1 MLNDPLANMMSLILN
16 SESIGKSE
24 CLIKP
29 VSKVIKETLK
39 VMKEKGYVGDFREFE
54 DSRGNYIKLSLIG
67 GINKCGVIKPRYSV
81 KNNNFEKFEARYLP
95 AKDLGIL
102 FVSTPLGI
110 MTHYDAKSKKTGGRL
125 LAYCY

>member
-16 SESIGKSE
+16 SELIGKSE

-39 VMKEKGYVGDFREFE
+39 VMKEKGYVGDFKEVE
-54 DSRGNYIKLSLIG
+54 DSRGNYIKLNLIG
-67 GINKCGVIKPRYSV
+67 SINKCGVIKPRYSV

-102 FVSTPLGI
+102 FVSTPRGI
-110 MTHYDAKSKKTGGRL
+110 MTHYDAKSNKTGGRL

>member
-16 SESIGKSE
+16 NELVGKSE

-29 VSKVIKETLK
+29 VSKIIKEVLK
-39 VMKEKGYVGDFREFE
+39 VMKENGYVGDFNETE
-54 DSRGNYIKLSLIG
+54 DSRGNYLKLTLVG
-67 GINKCGVIKPRYSV
+67 NINKCSVIKPRYNV
-81 KNNNFEKFEARYLP
+81 KNNNFENFERRYLP
-95 AKDLGIL
+95 AKDIGIL
-102 FVSTPLGI
+102 FVSTPRGI

>member
-24 CLIKP
+24 CIIKP
-29 VSKVIKETLK
+29 VSRIIKETLK
-39 VMKEKGYVGDFREFE
+39 VMKEKGYVGDFKEVE
-54 DSRGNYIKLSLIG
+54 DSRGNYIKLNLIG
-67 GINKCGVIKPRYSV
+67 SINKCGVIKPRYSV

-102 FVSTPLGI
+102 FISTPRGI